1 MTDKNQFD
9 ISEELLDYR
18 ISDGL
23 GVKVDFFRR
32 LNSEELEGIGALNR
46 DAVTNQIVNVDYDM
60 IYEWVN
66 RVIDSALEPFNNG
79 RG

>member
-1 MTDKNQFD
+1 MRGEND
-9 ISEELLDYR
+9 IEYR
-18 ISDGL
+18 LSGGF

-32 LNSEELEGIGALNR
+32 LNSDELEGIGALDR
-46 DAVTNQIVNVDYDM
+46 DTVTNQIVNVDYDM
-60 IYEWVN
+60 IYEWIN

>member
-1 MTDKNQFD
+1 MRGEND
-9 ISEELLDYR
+9 IEYR
-18 ISDGL
+18 LSGGF

-32 LNSEELEGIGALNR
+32 LNSEELEGIGALDR
-46 DAVTNQIVNVDYDM
+46 DTVTNQIVNVDYDM
-60 IYEWVN
+60 IYEWIN

>member
-1 MTDKNQFD
+1 MRGEND
-9 ISEELLDYR
+9 IEYR
-18 ISDGL
+18 LSGGF

-32 LNSEELEGIGALNR
+32 LNSDELEGIGALDR
-46 DAVTNQIVNVDYDM
+46 DTVTNQIVNVDYDM